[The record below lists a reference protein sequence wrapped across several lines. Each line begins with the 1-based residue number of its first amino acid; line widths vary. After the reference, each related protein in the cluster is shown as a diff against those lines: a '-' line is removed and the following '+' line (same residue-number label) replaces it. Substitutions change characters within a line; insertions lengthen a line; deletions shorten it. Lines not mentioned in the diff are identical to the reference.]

1 MYVARSSD
9 RLPVRLLAEVVS
21 SSDVVVYK
29 LRMADWIWELRDVW
43 PLAKSG
49 ECKGLR
55 YGW

>member
-43 PLAKSG
+43 PLAKS
-49 ECKGLR
+49 
-55 YGW
+55 